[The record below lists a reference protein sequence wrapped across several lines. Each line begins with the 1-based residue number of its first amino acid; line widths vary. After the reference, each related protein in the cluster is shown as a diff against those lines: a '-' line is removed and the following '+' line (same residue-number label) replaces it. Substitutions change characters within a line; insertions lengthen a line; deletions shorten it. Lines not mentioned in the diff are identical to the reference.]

1 MNYSKLAERL
11 KKSSRETKHLI
22 VRPYQDCDED
32 GLFELFH
39 DEDTMRMDGD
49 KPILEKNEEFF
60 RRINLIKEGSLIWLF
75 AEEQNS
81 SDFVGYVMIQ
91 NEMDAVA
98 LGFAIT
104 AAKQHK
110 GYGYEMVRAVIDIL
124 FDSGVPEIRIKTWE
138 RNLPCQK
145 MAERLGFKKVD
156 VIKDDHTDSVTG
168 EVSDCYRY
176 SLSNSRQMDK

>member
-1 MNYSKLAERL
+1 MNYSQLAKGL
-11 KKSSRETKHLI
+11 NTISRETDHLL
-22 VRPYQDCDED
+22 VRPYCDCDED

-110 GYGYEMVRAVIDIL
+110 GYGSVLKRLMSSKTIIPIL
-124 FDSGVPEIRIKTWE
+124 
-138 RNLPCQK
+138 LPAK
-145 MAERLGFKKVD
+145 
-156 VIKDDHTDSVTG
+156 
-168 EVSDCYRY
+168 
-176 SLSNSRQMDK
+176 